1 MDAYNYRHEN
11 NTRARAAVKDLMTKH
26 NVVYLYKERNPETK
40 RYAWREGRPVMKQAR
55 LDVSPPLRL

>member
-1 MDAYNYRHEN
+1 MDTYNYRHEN

-40 RYAWREGRPVMKQAR
+40 RYARREEDQH
-55 LDVSPPLRL
+55 